1 MDVKL
6 VERVAGS
13 AKPEDL
19 VEAEKILQ
27 EVTAGR
33 YRLDG
38 PTISTRAGAI
48 TIDLVA
54 ALALSRLETIQAAGG
69 DEGRT

>member
-19 VEAEKILQ
+19 AEAEAILQ
-27 EVTAGR
+27 EVEAGR

-38 PTISTRAGAI
+38 PTLNTRAGAV
-48 TIDLVA
+48 TIDLVV
-54 ALALSRLETIQAAGG
+54 ALALSGLQHLKGG
-69 DEGRT
+69 ADANG

>member
-6 VERVAGS
+6 VERVAGT

-19 VEAEKILQ
+19 AEAEAILQ

-33 YRLDG
+33 YRQVG
-38 PTISTRAGAI
+38 PTLETKAGAI

-54 ALALSRLETIQAAGG
+54 ALALSNLERLLAAGG
-69 DEGRT
+69 DY